1 MQRSFAITYDYL
13 CPFARIVNEAVV
25 EALDDGAPWDVRF
38 RPFSLSQSHIE
49 PGAAAAWDRPAGSEM
64 TRGVRA
70 LLWSVAVRDDQ
81 PDVFSRFHVNLF
93 DARHEDAADVDDPE
107 VLATVASAAGVD
119 VAAVDASIAAGRARA
134 VLAREHTEAV
144 DRWAVFGV
152 PTLIA
157 ADDAVFVRLMDRH
170 NRRDLER
177 VLDMVH
183 WFDLNEFKRTRIPR

>member
-1 MQRSFAITYDYL
+1 VQRSFAITYDYL
-13 CPFARIVNEAVV
+13 CPFARIVNEAVI

-38 RPFSLSQSHIE
+38 RPFSLSQSHVE
-49 PGAAAAWDRPAGSEM
+49 AGAAAAWDRPAGSEM

-70 LLWSVAVRDDQ
+70 LLWSVAVRDGQ
-81 PDVFSRFHVNLF
+81 PDVFRRFHLRMF
-93 DARHEDAADVDDPE
+93 DARHEDAADIDDLE
-107 VLATVASAAGVD
+107 LLRTVAAD
-119 VAAVDASIAAGRARA
+119 VGADVVAVEAFVAAGRART
-134 VLAREHTEAV
+134 VLAAEHTEAV